1 MRERKLYKIVLFVA
15 VICLVC
21 LFSNHKVYGAEEK
34 DKFTVNLEGYTDNGK
49 KVTKRVNEVAIKD
62 ENKENLWVN
71 NSTIIQLKNNKWIL
85 TGKMPSSDSLIENV
99 MCSLDF
105 IFSKPEIEYFQDEE
119 GDKCYKISYTVSEE
133 NNTKATLLY
142 SGLKM
147 SGAYVFDI
155 KIKHQ
160 EVIEDYFAVFQ
171 STMNSFASYGKV
183 SSINLQDVRE
193 QELQIGESEITD
205 LATEGQNSEKYRYL
219 TLDSKMDTIAFMVN
233 REQGNL
239 LPLTQ
244 KANQSARWLSVGCN
258 YISLNGKEPQRFD
271 ACSRQGEQNYTQTIA
286 LKKGYN
292 LINLYFVSGQNT
304 KIDNEDT
311 PDQIWLPL
319 PKFPG
324 ISGIYNVSN
333 VGFMSIPYIIYW
345 DGNETDNELS
355 NDTSIKS
362 VDALSYAYYS
372 KDTVETYTANIDNEK
387 KTIFVSMP
395 KDAKYNKLFLGLIPS
410 KAGTNI
416 TLDGVAERQVCGNYY
431 LINLDSENVTQDETG
446 SYIVK
451 AQVTAQDGKTK
462 EDYTIEISR
471 KSNKNLI
478 ESMDIKGAK
487 LQNVDDFKADLAA
500 GNESYIIKLDSDKD
514 DITFDNIKVS
524 DGATYT
530 VDGKKVEND
539 KAIVPSGDITRI
551 NVTAE
556 DGVSVKNYLFLHE
569 TTDGTLPYF
578 TISQESKDTA
588 KQMLE
593 DSGWYKRSEEETRS
607 LGDAWGVYKD
617 VATGISLDG
626 ANIDDIRSYKYTQPS
641 DYGKNILE
649 LVMMGENPYNYT
661 DQNGNCIVTYL
672 EEHWDG
678 PWAND
683 IWALMGL
690 KAAGA
695 KIPDKLVT
703 TVINMAANKTF
714 DLDMRSWALGAIS
727 DMVPKTQL
735 ASLAEGFR
743 NTLLTEGEEAGMFY
757 NNWYK
762 LSNSISHGCV
772 LEGMSA
778 AGIDVDKQFAVSD
791 TASPLKTL
799 KKYIKDNGFLYDL
812 DATETM
818 WAKDA
823 IIGLGDIVNGDN
835 VWKRA
840 ALTSDKYE
848 AILKTAKEYYGED
861 GSSITDEAKKEA
873 LKTAYDAAKTAFE
886 GAKDMQGIGKEYYDL
901 YEALAAIDTSLV
913 GKPQVRVCSWDES
926 KQVDAAI
933 SAIDKV
939 SDLET
944 ATEEDAAAARTA
956 FDALSETLQVYVTN
970 QEKLPRAESYLAFAK
985 KADAV
990 GTVTIE
996 SKDAIVAVEEAYQ
1009 NLSDSLKAE
1018 TLVQTKYA
1026 LLQNQ
1031 RSVYDVLSA
1040 IEALPDTEKLTLA
1053 DRDAVAKAQA
1063 SYDALDGELKAQI
1076 TNAAKLKDATKQI
1089 SMLEKAKAVEE
1100 KIDALPSADKVSFD
1114 TDAVQV
1120 NEAYQA
1126 YQALSDAEKALVTN
1140 AQKLTD
1146 VYEAMK
1152 QQMSDAEKVQEVIDN
1167 IAALPEK
1174 DALTLADEALVK
1186 NVRALYEALSTDEL
1200 KARVTNLDK
1209 LKEAENQLSAI
1220 RKNDLLSLIQAL
1232 PEKDEVS
1239 GTASDGSDIK
1249 LTEEQ
1254 LSDIAEAKAAYDA
1267 LTKADKKIFEN
1278 ENPKEAQKLKDLDE
1292 IAKLYDS
1299 YVEQVLAP
1307 LVESIRVFELPVSE
1321 YNRGE
1326 AGDLL
1331 TKYEAKEEAKTYL
1344 DSITWD
1350 MEDGTKLT
1358 LKAKMADLKTQLTK
1372 VNQDLADAAEVDAMI
1387 ESLPETVDASNAESV
1402 EKALSAINVVYK
1414 KLNEQAQSYVKYIDK
1429 WNNTESMLDSYKEKA
1444 EKADAVTKAL
1454 KEAAEVEGDDL
1465 LSEDTIVAIKGALA
1479 KYDTLSSD
1487 EQAMVSK
1494 DALDAVEEAKK
1505 AIADAKKK
1513 ANEKNDEV
1521 TFNGEIA
1528 WDTVISIERLA
1539 QSDDVYG
1546 TLKEK
1551 MDSDK
1556 KATIQNA
1563 FTVEAY
1569 QVLEDGSHKALELSE
1584 GLNFTVHTGN
1594 DLTGKTVVVAVQGK
1608 DAVEYVEGSVK
1619 GEDVTFTVK
1628 EASAFAVG
1636 AVAAQNNNNNGG
1648 DDNKNNSNT
1657 NNGNTNNNSANK
1669 SNSAATNKNNGSTGS
1684 TSGSNK
1690 STGSANAA
1698 NNTAKST
1705 TGSSTGGSAGVPKT
1719 GDEIPVETAKMAV
1732 LALMGSAL
1740 LVLCLKKKG
1749 EQN

>member
-1 MRERKLYKIVLFVA
+1 MELIKRCKCMFWSCFMLAMVYTVVFPLKVEAAIQEFSVQYQSYGRETLSDEEEPNKTFKGVKSETQSNVWKMSGTIARYATKIVLSGE
-15 VICLVC
+15 LPDDT
-21 LFSNHKVYGAEEK
+21 AEISEIVSSLDYMLPEPQINYEK
-34 DKFTVNLEGYTDNGK
+34 SEGK
-49 KVTKRVNEVAIKD
+49 KAYTVTYRICETQEEFEQKFNDMTVLGSWIFDFKIKS
-62 ENKENLWVN
+62 EKENNDFLVVIEGSKRAN
-71 NSTIIQLKNNKWIL
+71 LTSTTGISTINMVDANINEIQVGDSEFTSL
-85 TGKMPSSDSLIENV
+85 GKQM
-99 MCSLDF
+99 
-105 IFSKPEIEYFQDEE
+105 
-119 GDKCYKISYTVSEE
+119 DKYKIISV
-133 NNTKATLLY
+133 N
-142 SGLKM
+142 
-147 SGAYVFDI
+147 
-155 KIKHQ
+155 
-160 EVIEDYFAVFQ
+160 
-171 STMNSFASYGKV
+171 
-183 SSINLQDVRE
+183 
-193 QELQIGESEITD
+193 
-205 LATEGQNSEKYRYL
+205 
-219 TLDSKMDTIAFMVN
+219 SKMNKISFMVN
-233 REQGNL
+233 RKQGDL
-239 LPLTQ
+239 DSFGKGSEAGEWT
-244 KANQSARWLSVGCN
+244 SVGCN
-258 YISLNGKEPQRFD
+258 WLSVNGGKVQRFN
-271 ACSRQGEQNYTQTIA
+271 ACSRQGDGYYSPEVK

-292 LINLYFVSGQNT
+292 LVNLYFIYGSAID
-304 KIDNEDT
+304 KINN
-311 PDQIWLPL
+311 IWLP
-319 PKFPG
+319 FPTEG
-324 ISGIYNVSN
+324 ASISSSYFV
-333 VGFMSIPYIIYW
+333 SIPYIIYF
-345 DGNETDNELS
+345 DGEESTDAASSNANLKSLDPLSWTKEYSDEVESYSYEL
-355 NDTSIKS
+355 ND
-362 VDALSYAYYS
+362 
-372 KDTVETYTANIDNEK
+372 DTATVMI
-387 KTIFVSMP
+387 P
-395 KDAKYNKLFLGLIPS
+395 KNAKYNKFLLGILPE
-410 KAGTNI
+410 AGGATVKV
-416 TLDGVAERQVCGNYY
+416 DGVEKEQVCGNYY
-431 LINLDSENVTQDETG
+431 VVNLDSDAVEKTADG
-446 SYIVK
+446 DAKVK
-451 AQVTAQDGKTK
+451 VHVTAPDGETTK
-462 EDYTIEISR
+462 DYTVTVSR
-471 KSNKNLI
+471 KSS
-478 ESMDIKGAK
+478 EAK
-487 LQNVDDFKADLAA
+487 LKGLDIEGAELQDVENLSDALKSGEDSF
-500 GNESYIIKLDSDKD
+500 IIKLKSDKEK
-514 DITFDNIKVS
+514 ITFKNIEVS
-524 DGATYT
+524 DSATYT
-530 VDGKKVEND
+530 VNGKKVEGD
-539 KAIVPSGDITRI
+539 SISVDPGDITRI
-551 NVTAE
+551 EVTAE
-556 DGVSVKNYLFLHE
+556 SGLTKQLYLFLHE

-626 ANIDDIRSYKYTQPS
+626 ANIDDIRSYQYTQPS

-848 AILKTAKEYYGED
+848 AILKTAKECYGED
-861 GSSITDEAKKEA
+861 GSSITDEAKREA

-996 SKDAIVAVEEAYQ
+996 SKDAIVAAEEAYQ

-1239 GTASDGSDIK
+1239 GSASDGSDIK
-1249 LTEEQ
+1249 LTKEQ

-1344 DSITWD
+1344 DSITWTLD
-1350 MEDGTKLT
+1350 DGSELA
-1358 LKAKMADLKTQLTK
+1358 LKDKMADLKTQLTK

-1429 WNNTESMLDSYKEKA
+1429 WNNTESMLDSYKEKS
-1444 EKADAVTKAL
+1444 EKAAAVTKAL
-1454 KEAAEVEGDDL
+1454 KEAADVEGDDL

-1479 KYDTLSSD
+1479 RYDALLSD

-1494 DALDAVEEAKK
+1494 DALDAVEETKK

-1556 KATIQNA
+1556 KATIQKA

-1619 GEDVTFTVK
+1619 GEDVTFTIK

-1648 DDNKNNSNT
+1648 DNNKNNSNI

-1669 SNSAATNKNNGSTGS
+1669 SNSTATNKSNGSTGS
-1684 TSGSNK
+1684 ASGSNK

-1719 GDEIPVETAKMAV
+1719 GDEIPVQTAEMAA

>member
-1 MRERKLYKIVLFVA
+1 MKKITTLIAIVFLINLIGFPKCIKADNQSFTAEFNVEDFWEETNYEAIPLEDDSHILIGKSSSMTIDFLTLKIEGTLPNQNA
-15 VICLVC
+15 V
-21 LFSNHKVYGAEEK
+21 
-34 DKFTVNLEGYTDNGK
+34 
-49 KVTKRVNEVAIKD
+49 
-62 ENKENLWVN
+62 
-71 NSTIIQLKNNKWIL
+71 
-85 TGKMPSSDSLIENV
+85 IENV
-99 MCSLDF
+99 DST
-105 IFSKPEIEYFQDEE
+105 I
-119 GDKCYKISYTVSEE
+119 DKICCLTPQISYGINEKGEKTYSIVYDASDVEEYAAPDLFGTVC
-133 NNTKATLLY
+133 
-142 SGLKM
+142 
-147 SGAYVFDI
+147 FDI
-155 KIKHQ
+155 KVNTNGK
-160 EVIEDYFAVFQ
+160 IEDYFVLMQ
-171 STMNSFASYGKV
+171 KSTVNRLTSVSSVNIVNAETNEIQIGDSELLQDDAASYRVIKDDWHAGV
-183 SSINLQDVRE
+183 LS
-193 QELQIGESEITD
+193 
-205 LATEGQNSEKYRYL
+205 
-219 TLDSKMDTIAFMVN
+219 FMVQ
-233 REQGNL
+233 RKRGDLEVIAKS
-239 LPLTQ
+239 TH
-244 KANQSARWLSVGCN
+244 SSDWLSVGSN
-258 YISLNGKEPQRFD
+258 FISINGSEPKRFD
-271 ACSRQGEQNYTQTIA
+271 ACSEQSDNNYSQKIY

-292 LINLYFVSGQNT
+292 FINLYFIYGNSINT
-304 KIDNEDT
+304 NSIIKDIRQ
-311 PDQIWLPL
+311 P
-319 PKFPG
+319 FPSWKDDG
-324 ISGIYNVSN
+324 ISGLFSYSN
-333 VGFMSIPYIIYW
+333 LTCIPYIIYYN
-345 DGNETDNELS
+345 GEET
-355 NDTSIKS
+355 TSTSSSETGINTLE
-362 VDALSYAYYS
+362 ALSWSTKSLNEEHVTSYTTQFDEEKGNA
-372 KDTVETYTANIDNEK
+372 TVI
-387 KTIFVSMP
+387 MP
-395 KDAKYNKLFLGLIPS
+395 KTSKTNKLILGIVPKEAGS
-410 KAGTNI
+410 KVDV
-416 TLDGVAERQVCGNYY
+416 LGVSENMICGNYY
-431 LINLDSENVTQDETG
+431 VVNLDSSEINKEENG
-446 SYIVK
+446 NAIIKVK
-451 AQVTAQDGKTK
+451 VTAPDGKTEK
-462 EDYTIEISR
+462 TY
-471 KSNKNLI
+471 
-478 ESMDIKGAK
+478 DIKVLRQSSESKLVSTDIEGAE
-487 LQNVDDFKADLAA
+487 FKIDGDTTLASELTN
-500 GNESYIIKLDSDKD
+500 GKDSFIIKLSKDSG
-514 DITFDNIKVS
+514 KVKFKNVQLS
-524 DGATYT
+524 DSATYT
-530 VDGKKVEND
+530 VNGKKVEGD
-539 KAIVPSGDITRI
+539 SFEVDASDDITRLE
-551 NVTAE
+551 VTAE
-556 DGVSVKNYLFLHE
+556 DGLTKQLYLFLHE

-578 TISQESKDTA
+578 TISKESKDTA

-626 ANIDDIRSYKYTQPS
+626 ANIDDIRSYQYSQPS

-757 NNWYK
+757 NSWYK

-848 AILKTAKEYYGED
+848 AILKTAKECYGED
-861 GSSITDEAKKEA
+861 GSSITDEAKREA

-913 GKPQVRVCSWDES
+913 GKPQVRVCSWEES
-926 KQVDAAI
+926 KQVDAALA
-933 SAIDKV
+933 AIDKV
-939 SDLET
+939 ANLET
-944 ATEEDAAAARTA
+944 ATEEDAKEARTA
-956 FDALSETLQVYVTN
+956 FDALSETLQAYVTN

-996 SKDAIVAVEEAYQ
+996 SKDAIVAAEEAYQ

>member
-1 MRERKLYKIVLFVA
+1 MRERKLYQIVLCVA
-15 VICLVC
+15 FICLIG
-21 LFSNHKVYGAEEK
+21 LLANYKVYGAEEK
-34 DKFTVNLEGYTDNGK
+34 DNFTARLEGYIDDGDDIEK
-49 KVTKRVNEVAIKD
+49 DFDKVATKD
-62 ENKENLWVN
+62 ENKENLWIN
-71 NSTIIQLKNNKWIL
+71 NNATINMECNKWTL
-85 TGKMPSSDSLIENV
+85 TGKMPSSDSEIKEV
-99 MCSLDF
+99 ICSLDSM
-105 IFSKPEIEYFQDEE
+105 FSEPEIEYFFDKE
-119 GDKCYKISYTVSEE
+119 GNKCYKISYQTSEDDFIG
-133 NNTKATLLY
+133 TLQY
-142 SGLKM
+142 SNISM
-147 SGAYVFDI
+147 SGAYIFDV
-155 KIKHQ
+155 KIKQQ
-160 EVIEDYFAVFQ
+160 EAIDDYLVVFQ
-171 STMNSFASYGKV
+171 RKMNNFSDYVKI
-183 SSINLQDVRE
+183 SSINLQDVKK

-205 LATEGQNSEKYRYL
+205 IATDGQNSEKYRYI
-219 TLDSKMDTIAFMVN
+219 TLDSNIDTIAFMVN
-233 REQGNL
+233 REQASL
-239 LPLTQ
+239 LPLKKKQ
-244 KANQSARWLSVGCN
+244 NSSARWLSIGCN
-258 YISLNGKEPQRFD
+258 YVSVNGGEPQRFD
-271 ACSRQGEQNYTQTIA
+271 ACSRQGEQNYTQSIA

-292 LINLYFVSGQNT
+292 LINLYFLGGQNV
-304 KIDNEDT
+304 KINSNST
-311 PDQIWLPL
+311 QDQIWLPL

-324 ISGIYNVSN
+324 VTGIYNSSSVN
-333 VGFMSIPYIIYW
+333 FISIPYIIYW
-345 DGNETDNELS
+345 DGSEEQS
-355 NDTSIKS
+355 QKSSDTTIKD
-362 VDALSYAYYS
+362 VDAVSYGYYS
-372 KDTVETYTANIDNEK
+372 EDTVETYTANIDNEK

-416 TLDGVAERQVCGNYY
+416 TLDGVAEQQVCGNYY

-487 LQNVDDFKADLAA
+487 IQDVDDFKADLAA
-500 GNESYIIKLDSDKD
+500 GNESYIIKLDSDRD

-539 KAIVPSGDITRI
+539 KAIIPSGDITRI

-626 ANIDDIRSYKYTQPS
+626 ANIDDIRSYQYTQPS

-649 LVMMGENPYNYT
+649 LVMMGENPYDYT

-695 KIPDKLVT
+695 KIPDQLVT

-743 NTLLTEGEEAGMFY
+743 NTLLTEGDEAGMFY
-757 NNWYK
+757 NSWYK

-840 ALTSDKYE
+840 ALTSKKYE
-848 AILKTAKEYYGED
+848 ALLETAKECYKED
-861 GSSITDEAKKEA
+861 GSSILDETKRET
-873 LKTAYDAAKTAFE
+873 LKNAYDAAKTAFAD
-886 GAKDMQGIGKEYYDL
+886 AKDMQGIGKEYYDL
-901 YEALAAIDTSLV
+901 YDALAAIDTSLV
-913 GKPQVRVCSWDES
+913 GKPQVRVCSWEES

-933 SAIDKV
+933 AAIDKV
-939 SDLET
+939 ANLET
-944 ATEEDAAAARTA
+944 ATEEDAKEARTA
-956 FDALSETLQVYVTN
+956 FEALSETLQTYVTN

-996 SKDAIVAVEEAYQ
+996 SKDAIVAAEEAYQ

-1053 DRDAVAKAQA
+1053 DRDTVLKAQA

-1167 IAALPEK
+1167 IDALPSK
-1174 DALTLADEALVK
+1174 DALTLNDEALVK
-1186 NVRALYEALSTDEL
+1186 NVRALYEALSTDAL

-1220 RKNDLLSLIQAL
+1220 RKNDLLSLIEAL
-1232 PEKDEVS
+1232 PEKEEVLGS
-1239 GTASDGSDIK
+1239 AADGSDSK
-1249 LTEEQ
+1249 LTKQQ
-1254 LSDIAEAKAAYDA
+1254 LSDIADAMAAYDA

-1278 ENPKEAQKLKDLDE
+1278 ENPKEYQKLTDLNE
-1292 IAKLYDS
+1292 IAKQYDS

-1307 LVESIRVFELPVSE
+1307 LVESIRAFELPVNE

-1331 TKYEAKEEAKTYL
+1331 TKYDAKEEAKTYL
-1344 DSITWD
+1344 DSITWTL
-1350 MEDGTKLT
+1350 EDGSELA
-1358 LKAKMADLKTQLTK
+1358 LKDKMADLKTQLTK

-1387 ESLPETVDASNAESV
+1387 ESLPESVDASNAEAV
-1402 EKALSAINVVYK
+1402 EKALSAIEAVYK
-1414 KLNEQAQSYVKYIDK
+1414 KLNDEAQSYVKYADK
-1429 WNNTESMLDSYKEKA
+1429 WSNTEAMLDTYKEKS
-1444 EKADAVTKAL
+1444 EKAAAVTKAL
-1454 KEAAEVEGDDL
+1454 KEAADVEGEDL

-1479 KYDTLSSD
+1479 KYDALLSD

-1494 DALDAVEEAKK
+1494 DALDAVEETKK

-1528 WDTVISIERLA
+1528 WDTVISVERLA

-1619 GEDVTFTVK
+1619 GEDVAFTVK

-1636 AVAAQNNNNNGG
+1636 AVAAQNNNNNNDSS

-1657 NNGNTNNNSANK
+1657 NNGNTNNNSTNK
-1669 SNSAATNKNNGSTGS
+1669 NNSAATNKNNGSTGS
-1684 TSGSNK
+1684 ASGSNK
-1690 STGSANAA
+1690 STGSANSGNA
-1698 NNTAKST
+1698 AKSA

-1719 GDEIPVETAKMAV
+1719 GDEIPVQTAEMAV

>member
-1 MRERKLYKIVLFVA
+1 MLKKYKNMFLG
-15 VICLVC
+15 CLVIAMC
-21 LFSNHKVYGAEEK
+21 IIIFPLKASASTQDFSVKYSSYLKSKPTKTERLMCEVAGVQK
-34 DKFTVNLEGYTDNGK
+34 DDSSNIWILNERVDSMITKIILEGTLPDNMAEI
-49 KVTKRVNEVAIKD
+49 TEI
-62 ENKENLWVN
+62 
-71 NSTIIQLKNNKWIL
+71 T
-85 TGKMPSSDSLIENV
+85 SSVDYMLPE
-99 MCSLDF
+99 
-105 IFSKPEIEYFQDEE
+105 PEIEYGETE
-119 GDKCYKISYTVSEE
+119 GKKSYTVTYKIADNYREYRTESSVVDE
-133 NNTKATLLY
+133 
-142 SGLKM
+142 SMG
-147 SGAYVFDI
+147 SWVFDL
-155 KIKHQ
+155 KIKSNQ
-160 EVIEDYFAVFQ
+160 QSTDYFLI
-171 STMNSFASYGKV
+171 YGNQTGANFDALGNLQT
-183 SSINLQDVRE
+183 INLVDATSGE
-193 QELQIGESEITD
+193 IQIGESEFTSLGSD
-205 LATEGQNSEKYRYL
+205 VEKYKSISV
-219 TLDSKMDTIAFMVN
+219 DSKMNEISFMVN
-233 REQGNL
+233 RKQDKLESFGKSTYAGQW
-239 LPLTQ
+239 
-244 KANQSARWLSVGCN
+244 ASIGCN
-258 YISLNGKEPQRFD
+258 WISVNGGEVKRFD
-271 ACSRQGEQNYTQTIA
+271 VCSRQGDSFYSPEIK

-292 LINLYFVSGQNT
+292 LITLYFLST
-304 KIDNEDT
+304 T
-311 PDQIWLPL
+311 PLNDREKGIWLP
-319 PKFPG
+319 FPEKG
-324 ISGIYNVSN
+324 TAGAYNL
-333 VGFMSIPYIIYW
+333 GKMFYIPYIIYF
-345 DGNETDNELS
+345 DGEESTDAASSNANLKSLDPLSWTKEYSDEVESYSYEL
-355 NDTSIKS
+355 ND
-362 VDALSYAYYS
+362 
-372 KDTVETYTANIDNEK
+372 DTATVMI
-387 KTIFVSMP
+387 P
-395 KDAKYNKLFLGLIPS
+395 KNAKYNKFLLGILPE
-410 KAGTNI
+410 AGGATVKV
-416 TLDGVAERQVCGNYY
+416 DGVEKEQVCGNYY
-431 LINLDSENVTQDETG
+431 VVNLDSDAVEKTADGDAKIKVH
-446 SYIVK
+446 
-451 AQVTAQDGKTK
+451 VTAPDGETTK
-462 EDYTIEISR
+462 DYTVTVSR
-471 KSNKNLI
+471 KSS
-478 ESMDIKGAK
+478 EAK
-487 LQNVDDFKADLAA
+487 LKGLDIEGAELQDVENLSDALKSGEDSF
-500 GNESYIIKLDSDKD
+500 IIKLKSDKEK
-514 DITFDNIKVS
+514 ITFKNIEVS
-524 DGATYT
+524 DSATYT
-530 VDGKKVEND
+530 VNGKKVEGD
-539 KAIVPSGDITRI
+539 SISVDPGDITRI
-551 NVTAE
+551 EVTAE
-556 DGVSVKNYLFLHE
+556 SGLTKQLYLFLHE

-578 TISQESKDTA
+578 TISQECKDTA

-861 GSSITDEAKKEA
+861 GSSITDEAKREA

-913 GKPQVRVCSWDES
+913 GKPQVRVCSWEES
-926 KQVDAAI
+926 KQVDAALA
-933 SAIDKV
+933 AIDKV
-939 SDLET
+939 ANLET
-944 ATEEDAAAARTA
+944 ATEEDAKEARTA
-956 FDALSETLQVYVTN
+956 FDALSETLQAYVTN

-996 SKDAIVAVEEAYQ
+996 SKDAIVAAEEAYQ

-1249 LTEEQ
+1249 LTKEQ

-1292 IAKLYDS
+1292 IAKQYDS

-1479 KYDTLSSD
+1479 KYDALSSD

-1556 KATIQNA
+1556 KATIQKA

-1648 DDNKNNSNT
+1648 DKNKNNSNI

-1669 SNSAATNKNNGSTGS
+1669 SNSAATNKNNGNTGS
-1684 TSGSNK
+1684 ASGSNK
-1690 STGSANAA
+1690 STGSANSGNA
-1698 NNTAKST
+1698 AKST

-1719 GDEIPVETAKMAV
+1719 GDEIPVETAEMAA